1 MNFLNY
7 KIWLVVFIILTIVL
21 SAWTLNLLTFIN
33 TNITNSNNI
42 EIISPSK
49 EFKKEL
55 PPEDNS
61 IPYEDRS
68 LWNAF
73 KTQNLDDIGS
83 QEIIGN
89 KKEIIDDVVKSD
101 DTYIEKSKPLNKDQV
116 KKSLDNNEV
125 LFPEDNKKK
134 KYSNNNLDQK
144 KQTAAVK
151 PKVEEKKKLDAVEE
165 NIKPSN
171 KKEGEAKTEKNNAFY
186 LQIASLPKEELVI
199 KEWARLKRKF
209 SNELDDFKYKTEK
222 VLLNEKGTFY
232 RIFLGEFS
240 SKLEANRFCKEI
252 MILKNCI
259 IKIIQ

>member
-33 TNITNSNNI
+33 TSITNSNNI

-49 EFKKEL
+49 EFKKEF

-73 KTQNLDDIGS
+73 KTQNLDDNGS
-83 QEIIGN
+83 QEIIDN
-89 KKEIIDDVVKSD
+89 KKEIIDDVVKTD
-101 DTYIEKSKPLNKDQV
+101 ETYNEKSKQLNKDHV

-125 LFPEDNKKK
+125 LLPDDNKKK
-134 KYSNNNLDQK
+134 EYSNYNLGQK
-144 KQTAAVK
+144 KLTTTGK
-151 PKVEEKKKLDAVEE
+151 SKVEEKKKLDAAEE
-165 NIKPSN
+165 NIKPTN
-171 KKEGEAKTEKNNAFY
+171 IKEGEAKTEKNNAFY

-199 KEWARLKRKF
+199 KEWARLKKKF
-209 SNELDDFKYKTEK
+209 TNEFDDFKYKTEK